1 VGVARRA
8 VTTALVVAAAPGA
21 IAACGPSGSRYLAER
36 DERVYLRIPRDWKEI
51 ETSDSGDPL
60 VQQTADAAIVSK
72 QIVSPED
79 GVGEIGDLSGE
90 EPVARM
96 TVYEISGSLNQRMS
110 TQLARVAGSGL
121 AFDPALPSSEYEG
134 LTEVLNY
141 DPDPSGGERSG
152 SRLVYRVRPSRDEE
166 WAFTF
171 DLTTY
176 FDPVAE
182 RLYVLEIG
190 CTTACF
196 DAAAEQ
202 IDRVARSWEVDR

>member
-8 VTTALVVAAAPGA
+8 VTTSVVVAAVVSALV
-21 IAACGPSGSRYLAER
+21 ACGSSSQRYLSER
-36 DERVYLRIPRDWKEI
+36 DERVYLRVPRDWKEI
-51 ETSDSGDPL
+51 EASSSDPL
-60 VQQTADAAIVSK
+60 LQQTAEAEIVYK
-72 QIVSPED
+72 QIVSPEK
-79 GVGEIGDLSGE
+79 GAHEVADLSGD
-90 EPVARM
+90 EPVARL
-96 TVYEISGSLNQRMS
+96 TVYEISGTLNQRMS

-134 LTEVLNY
+134 LTEVLTY

-152 SRLVYRVRPSRDEE
+152 SRLVYRVRPSTDTE

-176 FDPVAE
+176 FDPVAQ

-190 CTTACF
+190 CKTACF
-196 DAAAEQ
+196 DGAAEQ